1 MTNQA
6 AIAKAN
12 QAVATQNIQ
21 AAHPP
26 MTEEEKLTARWRT
39 AKKAVQAAQDH
50 LLAIEVEIWNH
61 EKHRLPPKGTTTL
74 DTGLK
79 IVTGFTEKWDQ
90 ESLNKAYQG
99 WEAPVPF
106 PFKGEWKP
114 DGKAISYLQQNLPEH
129 YRTLQDALTISE
141 KKPSFSMKTE

>member
-99 WEAPVPF
+99 WEAPYPSRSRANGSQTVRRS
-106 PFKGEWKP
+106 
-114 DGKAISYLQQNLPEH
+114 AIYS
-129 YRTLQDALTISE
+129 RICRSITGRCR
-141 KKPSFSMKTE
+141 MC